1 MSHNRRLRIL
11 ALLTAGLMAVA
22 LVAGT
27 TVHAKEYIIGL
38 MTDRSGAIKN
48 MGPPIS
54 GGFHDYLAVFNKKN
68 SIPGHTVRAM
78 EVDMGY
84 NVPRAMEAYERFKAA
99 GAVSVSLLGTHV
111 VVALTPKLTEDKIL
125 GMSPGF
131 GSAAAAN
138 GERFPYLFPA
148 AASYWSQAATAID
161 FMMDKWE
168 EDRPMKLA
176 YLHYD
181 NPAGREPFVILD
193 ELTEK
198 LGIELRK
205 FAVPL
210 PGLEMR
216 PQMLDISRRYKAD
229 WMLTLITGQAL
240 TVSLKEAKRMGF
252 PADRILGT
260 VWGAGEPEISAAG
273 WDRAEGYYT
282 MQFTHVGS
290 SRKNLN
296 HPILREIAAIYKE
309 RGEALPEE
317 MDASTYYNRGL
328 SWAAM
333 HSEAIRRAVAAN
345 GPDITGEDVKNA
357 METIRNYSLDNFMNP
372 VSFSKQD
379 HEGGG
384 FVRIYQIRNGTYV
397 PATDWIQSY
406 RDVVQ
411 KHVMTGS

>member
-1 MSHNRRLRIL
+1 MSSNLRQRII
-11 ALLTAGLMAVA
+11 ALSTAVLMAFV
-22 LVAGT
+22 LFAGT
-27 TVHAKEYIIGL
+27 SAHAKEYLIGL
-38 MTDRSGAIKN
+38 MTDRSGPIKN
-48 MGPPIS
+48 MGPPI
-54 GGFHDYLAVFNKKN
+54 GNGFHDYLAVFNKKN

-78 EVDMGY
+78 EIDMGY
-84 NVPRAMEAYERFKAA
+84 NLPRALEAYERFKAE
-99 GAVSVSLLGTHV
+99 GAVTISLLGTHV
-111 VVALTPKLTEDKIL
+111 TIALTPRLTEDKIL

-161 FMMDKWE
+161 FMMKKWDQ
-168 EDRPMKLA
+168 DRPMKLA

-181 NPAGREPFVILD
+181 NPAGREPFIILD
-193 ELTEK
+193 ELTVT
-198 LGIELRK
+198 LGRELRK

-216 PQMLDISRRYKAD
+216 PQMLDIARRFKAD

-240 TVSLKEAKRMGF
+240 TVSLKEASRLGF
-252 PADRILGT
+252 PRDRILGT
-260 VWGAGEPEISAAG
+260 VWGGGEPEISAAG
-273 WDRAEGYYT
+273 WDRAEGYFT

-296 HPILREIAAIYKE
+296 HPILKEIADIYRE
-309 RGEALPEE
+309 RGDELPET
-317 MDASTYYNRGL
+317 MDASTYYNRGV

-333 HSEAIRRAVAAN
+333 HSEAIRRAVAKN

-357 METIRNYSLDNFMNP
+357 METIQNYSLDNFMNP
-372 VSFSKQD
+372 VTFSKQD

-384 FVRIYQIRNGTYV
+384 FVRIYQIHDSTYR
-397 PATDWIQSY
+397 PATEWIQSY
-406 RDVVQ
+406 RDVVE
-411 KHVMTGS
+411 KHVMAGS